1 MKFFDGDDA
10 GSSNEGGWPLTRRVA
25 LAGTAAG
32 AFALAGAGLMG
43 CSATG
48 AGASDVSSSDDELT
62 DEQKKLHK
70 QVVATY
76 DVEKQAAI
84 KDQLDADYA
93 ADSFDKTAPFVE
105 ADPFGADPLSCY
117 VRFATSRAGIT
128 SHRTPRDRV
137 RAR

>member
-43 CSATG
+43 CSAT
-48 AGASDVSSSDDELT
+48 
-62 DEQKKLHK
+62 
-70 QVVATY
+70 
-76 DVEKQAAI
+76 
-84 KDQLDADYA
+84 
-93 ADSFDKTAPFVE
+93 
-105 ADPFGADPLSCY
+105 DPLSCY

-128 SHRTPRDRV
+128 SRQIPRDRV
-137 RAR
+137 QAR